1 MPWWTPTWIAWIGT
15 EITFSKVL
23 FGGLELEGF
32 LPDRYP
38 PLPSLGC
45 PVRALHFSRSGLVEN
60 DIIACP
66 TCTAWWRYG
75 EVPWHMAGCPTQDRG
90 VDYPVLDELSPMTM
104 DVDGT

>member
-1 MPWWTPTWIAWIGT
+1 M
-15 EITFSKVL
+15 
-23 FGGLELEGF
+23 
-32 LPDRYP
+32 
-38 PLPSLGC
+38 
-45 PVRALHFSRSGLVEN
+45 EN